1 MCCAFSST
9 SNRPAGTRSELSL
22 VSLGELLETGVCG
35 SPVWA
40 SHRPCDTHSRKGELA
55 QSLPPLPILLWADCG
70 FLASRCSEK
79 PCGSA
84 LGMADPEFVVNRPS
98 PPAPLM
104 LEIGRPLQPL
114 IVKMKGHWVYTVLCV
129 WGL

>member
-9 SNRPAGTRSELSL
+9 SNRPAGTHSELSL

-40 SHRPCDTHSRKGELA
+40 SHRPSDTHGRKGELA
-55 QSLPPLPILLWADCG
+55 QSSLPLPTLLGAECG
-70 FLASRCSEK
+70 FLALGCSEK

-84 LGMADPEFVVNRPS
+84 LGMADPEFVVEPHPPS
-98 PPAPLM
+98 CCRL
-104 LEIGRPLQPL
+104 G
-114 IVKMKGHWVYTVLCV
+114 
-129 WGL
+129 GLSNLP